1 MLTNGTIVSR
11 QHGMILIEAI
21 FGITLA
27 AFSLVG
33 LTMLFTGG
41 YQTYLRSAH
50 LTQAVY
56 LAETKIDECSVIP
69 AASLSNDTADSEE
82 IDGVQYSYRRKIAP
96 LENNL
101 PLRQI
106 EVTVQ
111 WRELDGYHQ
120 TQIVTQGGIGQ

>member
-1 MLTNGTIVSR
+1 MLTQEPLVSK

-27 AFSLVG
+27 AFALAG
-33 LTMLFTGG
+33 LTILFTDG

-56 LAETKIDECSVIP
+56 IAESKIEECSLIP
-69 AASLSNDTADSEE
+69 AASLASDTTNTED

-96 LENNL
+96 LENNVS
-101 PLRQI
+101 LRQI

-120 TQIVTQGGIGQ
+120 TQLVTQGVIGK